1 MDGSTASLQATHVVA
16 TLHDEE
22 LVEVVT
28 MVSVPK
34 EDSREV
40 VVRTCL
46 PFNCKQSVVATSYT
60 PGKPHAKR
68 CQSARGPEGPYHRA
82 AFPSSPKHPN
92 RIPTASSPTGAPR
105 HRTHLNSRGSI
116 CHNVEHQRQGRNSN
130 CEASARGQLASNGH

>member
-60 PGKPHAKR
+60 PGKGMPLTPNAAKV
-68 CQSARGPEGPYHRA
+68 PEGPKVPTTVPHSHPA
-82 AFPSSPKHPN
+82 PS
-92 RIPTASSPTGAPR
+92 IPTASQPHPLPLAHHAIAPT
-105 HRTHLNSRGSI
+105 
-116 CHNVEHQRQGRNSN
+116 
-130 CEASARGQLASNGH
+130 